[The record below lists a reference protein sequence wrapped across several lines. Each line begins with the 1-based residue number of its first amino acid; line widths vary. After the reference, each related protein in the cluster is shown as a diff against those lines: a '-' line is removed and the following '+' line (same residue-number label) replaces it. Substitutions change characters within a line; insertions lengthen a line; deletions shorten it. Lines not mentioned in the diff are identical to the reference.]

1 MPSTITTVS
10 WWHAAGARA
19 AYTALAAVIPLA
31 ALLVAGEV
39 TAAYV
44 LSIVALAAL
53 ASLATSLV
61 SLPEVGTGAG
71 VPLWRAIL
79 TRAART
85 AGQVAAPVL
94 GAVALIEEIDWT
106 DLGVVIG
113 GAVLV
118 TVLRTLKAYLPEEA
132 AEPTDQGTGRRRAE
146 ATE

>member
-1 MPSTITTVS
+1 MPSTITTAS

-19 AYTALAAVIPLA
+19 AYTALAAMIPLA

-39 TAAYV
+39 TASYV

-61 SLPEVGTGAG
+61 SLPEVKGGPG

-79 TRAART
+79 TRALRT

-94 GAVALIEEIDWT
+94 GAVALLEEVDWP

-118 TVLRTLKAYLPEEA
+118 TVLRTLKAYLPEEGFA
-132 AEPTDQGTGRRRAE
+132 DE
-146 ATE
+146 